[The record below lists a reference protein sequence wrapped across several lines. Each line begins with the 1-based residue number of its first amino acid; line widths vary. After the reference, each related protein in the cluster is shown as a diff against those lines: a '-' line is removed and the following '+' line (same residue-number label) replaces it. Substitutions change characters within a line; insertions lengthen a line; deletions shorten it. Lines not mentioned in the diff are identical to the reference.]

1 MKKIFKIL
9 VPYDFT
15 ETAENAL
22 NYVKNFVAND
32 ANTEIILVYVNEI
45 DDENAAEKLETI
57 KTNFQA
63 HCISKVRTI
72 VKNGLLQASLLEVE
86 EEEEIDLIFMGTGL
100 VHNKKLNTNTSSFVL
115 VADCPIIVVPK
126 DYQEFK
132 VEKIALVIGEDLIH
146 DSKLLGVLL
155 QVARRFNA
163 KVHVLTVKQGEADY
177 GYSVVDEKN
186 ENTIS
191 YYLEDFYSHHL
202 FIDGP
207 DIPLSIFKY
216 AEEKDIDLI
225 SILPRN
231 HAKGKIS
238 SEGALTKALAEVSK
252 TPLLVID

>member
-9 VPYDFT
+9 VPYDFS

-45 DDENAAEKLETI
+45 DDDEATVKLEAI
-57 KTNFQA
+57 KTNFQP
-63 HCISKVRTI
+63 HCMSKVRTI
-72 VKNGLLQASLLEVE
+72 VKKGLLQSSLLEVE
-86 EEEEIDLIFMGTGL
+86 KEEAIDLIFMGTGL
-100 VHNKKLNTNTSSFVL
+100 AHNKKLNTNTSSFAL

-126 DYQEFK
+126 DYKDFK

-163 KVHVLTVKQGEADY
+163 KVNVLTVKQGEAEY
-177 GYSVVDEKN
+177 GYTAVDEKN

-216 AEEKDIDLI
+216 VEQKDIDLI

-231 HAKGKIS
+231 HAKGKMS
-238 SEGALTKALAEVSK
+238 SEGALTKALAGMSK
-252 TPLLVID
+252 TPLLIID